1 MMSSYHD
8 PDHVSPGP
16 RTFTVKGGHGYAF
29 EVEKDEHFRIVDVYG
44 EQVTDFAGWVKDTKL
59 VEKLSMAHT
68 RLRLLGVPPVVGEY
82 LFSNRDEPIFQIV
95 DDSCRVHDMTF
106 PSCFPEVYEREGHPN
121 HRSCAGNIAEVMQPF
136 GMRNHLEV
144 IDPFNIFMNT
154 PNYTLKR
161 LNPSRPGDFMEFK
174 AMKDVIVAVSSCP
187 YDMHGLEGRKPTDIA
202 VITGIQLMDATA
214 S

>member
-1 MMSSYHD
+1 MSFHHD
-8 PDHVSPGP
+8 TDH
-16 RTFTVKGGHGYAF
+16 
-29 EVEKDEHFRIVDVYG
+29 HFRIVDLYG

-82 LFSNRDEPIFQIV
+82 PFSNRD
-95 DDSCRVHDMTF
+95 D
-106 PSCFPEVYEREGHPN
+106 
-121 HRSCAGNIAEVMQPF
+121 CAGNIAEVMQPF

-174 AMKDVIVAVSSCP
+174 AMKDVIVAVISCP
-187 YDMHGLEGRKPTDIA
+187 YDMHGVEGRKPTDIA